1 MEYLPGTEGV
11 FEPDPVDPTGEG
23 MCRSAERPGCWGP
36 GVVGV
41 GVARELDIILL
52 LLFSE
57 FASSM
62 LPGFVASYNKKG
74 SKV

>member
-1 MEYLPGTEGV
+1 M
-11 FEPDPVDPTGEG
+11 FERDPVEPTGEG
-23 MCRSAERPGCWGP
+23 MCRRAWRPGCWGP

-41 GVARELDIILL
+41 GVARELVAILL

-62 LPGFVASYNKKG
+62 LPGFVASYKRYTYIQP
-74 SKV
+74 